1 MSRSATSSTSKV
13 SRRSFLKTGTV
24 AAAGLS
30 LADYSFAAPQ
40 TETLAVTG
48 GTKTVSCPAAQ
59 HAALTRWPRYG
70 EAEKKAL
77 CDLLDNNRFYDE
89 LPQFER
95 EWQAYT
101 KSPFVKAH
109 INGSSALTSMYFALE
124 LPAGSEIMVPSYTF
138 VATCL
143 AMRFFNYVPIFIDIN
158 PQTATFDLED
168 AKRKLTPRTRALV
181 TMHSWGLPC
190 EMDRIADWAREKG
203 LILLEDAAH
212 AQGASMQGR
221 MMGTWGSM
229 GIFSFQ
235 TSKVLPAVEGGMGM
249 YQTRE
254 LYERAAAFGE
264 YTDPEKFPVDSPI
277 HAYAGTGFGQK
288 YRMHPLAA
296 ALARQQLKQLDA
308 MNGLVQKNV
317 EAMNQH
323 LTQLDG
329 LAEPRLR
336 ADQKRTYYNG
346 NMLLV
351 DFRKLGCSRDA
362 LVKTLKAEG
371 VQARYW
377 DYPEQHKLKIYSE
390 AKWWHHPPEIP
401 HEMPGN
407 AWVNA
412 NHIFLPVFYGE
423 APDLIGQ
430 YVKAFQKVWAHR
442 TELASL

>member
-1 MSRSATSSTSKV
+1 MLRSKTSNSPKF

-30 LADYSFAAPQ
+30 LADYGFAAPPRQ
-40 TETLAVTG
+40 TLALAG
-48 GTKTVSCPAAQ
+48 GARTVKCPPAE

-70 EAEKKAL
+70 EAEKNAV
-77 CDLLDNNRFYDE
+77 CDLLDNNQFYGE
-89 LPQFER
+89 LPRFEK

-109 INGSSALTSMYFALE
+109 INGSSALTSMYFALD

-143 AMRFFNYVPIFIDIN
+143 AMRFFNYVPIFIDID
-158 PQTATFDLED
+158 PHTATFDLAD

-190 EMDRIADWAREKG
+190 EMDRIADWAKQKG

-221 MMGTWGSM
+221 MMGTWGLM

-235 TSKVLPAVEGGMGM
+235 TSKVLPAIEGGMGM

-254 LYERAAAFGE
+254 HYERAAAFGE
-264 YTDPEKFPVDSPI
+264 YTDPEKFPADSPV

-296 ALARQQLKQLDA
+296 SLARQQLKRLDE
-308 MNGLVQKNV
+308 MNGIVQKNV
-317 EAMNQH
+317 QAMNGH
-323 LTQLDG
+323 LTQLNG
-329 LAEPRLR
+329 ITEPRLR
-336 ADQKRTYYNG
+336 PDQKRVYYNG
-346 NMLLV
+346 NMLLM
-351 DFRKLGCSRDA
+351 DFSRLGCSRET
-362 LVKTLKAEG
+362 LVKALKAEG
-371 VQARYW
+371 VEARYW
-377 DYPEQHKLKIYSE
+377 DYPEQHKLQIYSE

-401 HEMPGN
+401 REMPGN

-412 NHIFLPVFYGE
+412 NHLFLPVFYGE
-423 APDLIGQ
+423 APQLINQ
-430 YVKAFQKVWAHR
+430 YVQAFQKVWAHR